1 MKKIYAIIAIAA
13 VMSCVCVCNAF
24 ANMDYVI
31 TVGTLRG
38 SICGEKYSY
47 RGATYGEYK
56 ERIDKIKED
65 EQCDNSCIIY
75 FCMTN
80 NNEDNF
86 VMIVGKNLEDEE
98 EMVLW
103 KENKSFWKSLNG
115 HVEVLRLYDAFMDA
129 YNEGTKL
136 IVVNE
141 YENGDYFIVDNS
153 DDALKFYESEMRVIN
168 LIDVNLIK
176 Q

>member
-1 MKKIYAIIAIAA
+1 MKKLYAIIVIAA
-13 VMSCVCVCNAF
+13 VMSCACVCSAF

-31 TVGTLRG
+31 TVGALRG

-47 RGATYGEYK
+47 KGVPYDEYK

-65 EQCDNSCIIY
+65 EQCDNFCIIY
-75 FCMTN
+75 FYMTP

-86 VMIVGKNLEDEE
+86 IMIVGKDVQDED

-103 KENKSFWKSLNG
+103 KENKSFWKSVNG
-115 HVEVLRLYDAFMDA
+115 YAEVLRLYDTFMDG
-129 YNEGTKL
+129 YSEGTKL
-136 IVVNE
+136 IVVSE
-141 YENGDYFIVDNS
+141 YESGEYFIVDNS